1 MKSVKSLWRSE
12 TGRNPMKVGRF
23 WIRAQKRPLIPRSAA
38 RTRDHTPR
46 NGACETGE
54 LSISDVTGKAK
65 QIKRGGSI
73 YGRSSRAFYFLWALA
88 NSTNTSLA
96 MWDS

>member
-1 MKSVKSLWRSE
+1 MKLVKSLWRSE

-23 WIRAQKRPLIPRSAA
+23 WMRAQKGRPSPEAA

-46 NGACETGE
+46 NGSCETGE

-65 QIKRGGSI
+65 RIKRGGSI
-73 YGRSSRAFYFLWALA
+73 YGRSSWAFYFLWALA